1 MKSGLLLRITPMKVK
16 SIPSTRSV
24 AKIMTELRIPLL
36 MISNTWKGVMAPVL
50 RYPDN
55 IQFLLQQAFRHYLIV
70 QFHPSSPIPQ
80 MEVPV
85 NTFENPETV
94 FLGGAVKHHQ
104 VLAGIV
110 AGEHIPF
117 PD

>member
-1 MKSGLLLRITPMKVK
+1 
-16 SIPSTRSV
+16 
-24 AKIMTELRIPLL
+24 
-36 MISNTWKGVMAPVL
+36 MAPAL

-55 IQFLLQQAFRHYLIV
+55 IQFLLQQAFRHYLII

-104 VLAGIV
+104 VLAEIV